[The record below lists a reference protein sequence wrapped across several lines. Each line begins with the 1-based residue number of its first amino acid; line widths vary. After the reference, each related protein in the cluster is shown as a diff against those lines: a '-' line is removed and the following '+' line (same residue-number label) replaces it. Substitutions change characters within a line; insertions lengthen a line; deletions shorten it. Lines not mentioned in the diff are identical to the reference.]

1 MSAVSF
7 LLFLGLLNLEAGG
20 RNGHPEAVVS
30 RVSHLDDVA
39 DDGDAFGRF
48 PHLLELLLADVRR
61 EVYHQGLYLREGLH
75 LVQEVVGKSLQ
86 IVALHETQ
94 SWAAFEELVELVGD
108 IGESSNFQTLQ
119 KLKPFKGLAFDLVAV
134 DQVIDPLVAD

>member
-48 PHLLELLLADVRR
+48 PHLLQLLLADVRR

-75 LVQEVVGKSLQ
+75 LVQEVVGKPLQ
-86 IVALHETQ
+86 IVALALLNAIAGAGVTVTVTGT
-94 SWAAFEELVELVGD
+94 LGD
-108 IGESSNFQTLQ
+108 AQAT
-119 KLKPFKGLAFDLVAV
+119 
-134 DQVIDPLVAD
+134 